1 MHFLTGVKKC
11 RKNGVP
17 WWEIRNMKIL
27 TKNFKISVRFF
38 NSP

>member
-17 WWEIRNMKIL
+17 WREIRNMKIL
-27 TKNFKISVRFF
+27 TKNFKIRVRFF
-38 NSP
+38 ISP